1 MSNEAQD
8 YVNEQALKRGYVQ
21 EYHKILIA
29 NDLEVAEKSNEL
41 IDAVFIKDRS
51 LDRKTR
57 ELIFVAAL
65 TCLRAPHW
73 QIKQHIKIAVDRG
86 ATKEMLLESI
96 ELAIVGAGFV
106 AFQHG
111 LLAWQEYFDAPKL
124 QPTVDVYEQ
133 KVAETGKGPSVLPL
147 KLSGEFQ
154 G

>member
-86 ATKEMLLESI
+86 RNEGDAARVNRVGDRRCRVRGFPAWSI
-96 ELAIVGAGFV
+96 GV
-106 AFQHG
+106 ARVFRRAQ
-111 LLAWQEYFDAPKL
+111 APADSRRL
-124 QPTVDVYEQ
+124 
-133 KVAETGKGPSVLPL
+133 
-147 KLSGEFQ
+147 
-154 G
+154 